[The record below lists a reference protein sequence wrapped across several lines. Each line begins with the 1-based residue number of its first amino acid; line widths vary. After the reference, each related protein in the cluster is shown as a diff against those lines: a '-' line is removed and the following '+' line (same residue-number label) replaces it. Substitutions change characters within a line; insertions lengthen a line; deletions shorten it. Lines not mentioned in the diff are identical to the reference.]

1 MENHMSLL
9 AVIAAEEGH
18 HELAPMIMDP
28 IWFGVIAAAFFIAIG
43 VVTYSF
49 RDVAHR
55 NHLKTGAAA
64 SDSGAHH

>member
-1 MENHMSLL
+1 MSLL

-28 IWFGVIAAAFFIAIG
+28 IWFAVIAFGFFVAIG
-43 VVTYSF
+43 LVTYSF

-64 SDSGAHH
+64 RDAGDHH

>member
-1 MENHMSLL
+1 MSLL

-28 IWFGVIAAAFFIAIG
+28 IWFAVIAAAVFVTIG
-43 VVTYSF
+43 LVTYSF

-55 NHLKTGAAA
+55 NTRQSTNAGPGAGTH
-64 SDSGAHH
+64 D